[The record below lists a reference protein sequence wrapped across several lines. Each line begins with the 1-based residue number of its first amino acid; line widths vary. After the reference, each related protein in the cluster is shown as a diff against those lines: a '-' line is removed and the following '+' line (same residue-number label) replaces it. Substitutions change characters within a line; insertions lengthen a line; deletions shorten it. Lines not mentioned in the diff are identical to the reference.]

1 MSAVWKDIG
10 QVYGERVIF
19 PHGQHAGKRLRE
31 FFQRGQAAAVAFD
44 RDDFGASLEKSACQA
59 AGAWADFINGLSR
72 QIAGDSRDPVQQL
85 AIEQEVL
92 AERLARREPVARDNF
107 T

>member
-1 MSAVWKDIG
+1 MSAVGKDIG
-10 QVYGERVIF
+10 QGYGERVIF

-31 FFQRGQAAAVAFD
+31 FFQRGQATAVPFD
-44 RDDFGASLEKSACQA
+44 SDDFGTSLEKRTCQA
-59 AGAWADFINGLSR
+59 AGAGADFIDGLSR

-85 AIEQEVL
+85 AIEQKVL